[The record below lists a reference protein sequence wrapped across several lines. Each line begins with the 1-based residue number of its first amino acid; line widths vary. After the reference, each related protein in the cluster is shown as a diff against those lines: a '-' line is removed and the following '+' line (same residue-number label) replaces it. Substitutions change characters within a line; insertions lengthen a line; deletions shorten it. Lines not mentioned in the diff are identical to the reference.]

1 MREDFT
7 QTGLTNVAAVATLV
21 RVHHMHSTSYSI
33 SVDPKHGAARRSPLS
48 SCTPIG
54 MALA

>member
-1 MREDFT
+1 MQRFT
-7 QTGLTNVAAVATLV
+7 QPDLTNVAALATLV
-21 RVHHMHSTSYSI
+21 RVHHMHITSYSV

-48 SCTPIG
+48 SCTLIG